1 MSLLLDALK
10 KAEQAKRK
18 ALQDQNAAA
27 TSVSA
32 PVVESSLAM
41 EPLPETPLPPVVSEA
56 PANVSTSAPMALEMT
71 QVSEPVVEFV
81 EPRVEEPQPV
91 SDLAMVIEPV
101 VPQVVPETPAEEEA
115 PAVEIPPLP
124 VPEIKAEPKVE
135 VKSEPEPKP
144 EPKSEPKPAPVAAVP
159 ETVTLTF
166 QAPPSPQNAQRI
178 LNASRPVDKRRR
190 VLVAIVVGVILLLL
204 AVGYVLAP
212 LFIKPASV
220 PMPVAEEASQP
231 VASIAEASSSSATA
245 STASAVPA
253 APKSSST
260 AVARPQGS
268 SKKMAGPRSHKRLGQ
283 PSKLSSQT
291 AAESLV
297 TPTPSTPV
305 KGPVLENTTPQ
316 PGIAP
321 AVAKAYAAYQRG
333 DLELAAKKYRQ
344 AVNEDDRNR
353 DALLGLAA
361 TARRMGDLELARRA
375 YKQLLYLN
383 PQDVDAKA
391 GLSATQG
398 VSDPQSGVEALKP
411 MGDQATNNTAVQSEL
426 GGMYVRQGRWS
437 EAQAA
442 YFNAFSANPG
452 NPDLAFN
459 LAICLDR
466 LNQPKLALDY
476 YRKARLLAKDHS
488 YRFDLQQL
496 DKRVTELEGS
506 L

>member
-27 TSVSA
+27 TSVPA

-41 EPLPETPLPPVVSEA
+41 EPLPETPLPPVVSET

-71 QVSEPVVEFV
+71 QLPEPAVEFV
-81 EPRVEEPQPV
+81 EPIVEVPQPI
-91 SDLAMVIEPV
+91 SDLSMVVEPA
-101 VPQVVPETPAEEEA
+101 PQVVPDTPVEEKAPEAEA
-115 PAVEIPPLP
+115 PPIP
-124 VPEIKAEPKVE
+124 VPEIKAESKVE
-135 VKSEPEPKP
+135 VKPEPKPEP

-166 QAPPSPQNAQRI
+166 QPPPSPQNAQRI
-178 LNASRPVDKRRR
+178 LNASKPIDKRRR
-190 VLVAIVVGVILLLL
+190 VLVAIVFGVILLLL

-212 LFIKPASV
+212 LFIKPAPV

-231 VASIAEASSSSATA
+231 VASVAEASSSSATA
-245 STASAVPA
+245 SSTLLAVSV

-260 AVARPQGS
+260 AVAQPQVS
-268 SKKMAGPRSHKRLGQ
+268 SRNSTEARAHKRFSQ
-283 PSKLSSQT
+283 ASKLPPRT
-291 AAESLV
+291 AGESLV
-297 TPTPSTPV
+297 NPTPSTPV

-321 AVAKAYAAYQRG
+321 TVAQAYAAYQRG
-333 DLELAAKKYRQ
+333 DLELASKKYRQ

-398 VSDPQSGVEALKP
+398 VSDPQSGVDALKP
-411 MGDQATNNTAVQSEL
+411 MSDQAANNTAVQSEL

>member
-10 KAEQAKRK
+10 KAELAKRK

-27 TSVSA
+27 TSAPA

-41 EPLPETPLPPVVSEA
+41 EPLSEPALPPLVSETPSNSNP
-56 PANVSTSAPMALEMT
+56 SAPIELEMT
-71 QVSEPVVEFV
+71 QLPEPAVEFV
-81 EPRVEEPQPV
+81 EPSVEAPQPISDLSMAVEPAPQIVPDAPVEEKAP
-91 SDLAMVIEPV
+91 EPE
-101 VPQVVPETPAEEEA
+101 VPP
-115 PAVEIPPLP
+115 IP

-135 VKSEPEPKP
+135 VKPEPEPKP

-166 QAPPSPQNAQRI
+166 QTPPSPQNAQRI
-178 LNASRPVDKRRR
+178 LNASKPVDKRRR
-190 VLVAIVVGVILLLL
+190 VLVAIVLGVILLLL

-212 LFIKPASV
+212 LFIKPTPV

-231 VASIAEASSSSATA
+231 VASVAEASSSSATA
-245 STASAVPA
+245 SSKLAVSV

-260 AVARPQGS
+260 AVAQPQVS
-268 SKKMAGPRSHKRLGQ
+268 SRNSTEARAHRRFSQ
-283 PSKLSSQT
+283 ASKLPPRT
-291 AAESLV
+291 AGESLV
-297 TPTPSTPV
+297 NPTPSTPV

-321 AVAKAYAAYQRG
+321 AVAQAYAAYQRG
-333 DLELAAKKYRQ
+333 DLESAAKKYRQ

-398 VSDPQSGVEALKP
+398 VSDPQSGVDALKP
-411 MGDQATNNTAVQSEL
+411 MGDQAANNSAVQSEL

-476 YRKARLLAKDHS
+476 YRKARFLAKDHS